1 MAFNIVIQNIEQYA
15 NLAAFP
21 AAGNSNILY
30 IDEAT
35 STAYFWDGAAYS
47 SVSGGA
53 GGSVDR
59 ADLVGLEQ
67 ITGPIITPPTLTGNV
82 DDYNPTGFSTCN
94 LIRQEINSNNRQ
106 ITGFL
111 APAVGVNRIIYI
123 TNISG
128 AGDDLKFM
136 NNNAGSLVANRI
148 LLRDNGDKTIRP
160 NETGA
165 FYYDHIQDRWISFNR
180 IG

>member
-1 MAFNIVIQNIEQYA
+1 MSFNIVVQNIEQYA
-15 NLAAFP
+15 NFAAFP
-21 AAGNSNILY
+21 AIGTTNILY

-35 STAYFWDGAAYS
+35 NTAYYWGGAAYA
-47 SVSGGA
+47 SVSGG

-67 ITGPIITPPTLTGNV
+67 ITGPIITPPILTGNV

-94 LIRQEINSNNRQ
+94 LIRQEIDTNNRQ

-136 NNNAGSLVANRI
+136 HNNAGSIAANRI
-148 LLRDNGDKTIRP
+148 LLRDNGDRTIRP
-160 NETGA
+160 NETAA
-165 FYYDHIQDRWISFNR
+165 FYYDHTQSRYISLNR

>member
-1 MAFNIVIQNIEQYA
+1 MSFNILIE
-15 NLAAFP
+15 NF
-21 AAGNSNILY
+21 
-30 IDEAT
+30 
-35 STAYFWDGAAYS
+35 
-47 SVSGGA
+47 
-53 GGSVDR
+53 DR
-59 ADLVGLEQ
+59 ADLVGVEQ
-67 ITGPIITPPTLTGNV
+67 ITGPIITPPILTGNV

-94 LIRQEINSNNRQ
+94 LIRQEIDTNNRQ

-136 NNNAGSLVANRI
+136 HNNAGSIAANRI
-148 LLRDNGDKTIRP
+148 LLRDNGDRTIRP
-160 NETGA
+160 NETAA
-165 FYYDHIQDRWISFNR
+165 FYYDHTQNRYISFNR